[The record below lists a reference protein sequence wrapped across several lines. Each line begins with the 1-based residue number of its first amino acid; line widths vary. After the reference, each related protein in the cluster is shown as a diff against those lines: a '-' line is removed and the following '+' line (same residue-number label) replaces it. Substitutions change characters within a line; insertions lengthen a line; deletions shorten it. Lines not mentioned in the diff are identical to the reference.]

1 MREFYEAVKQQKR
14 GRIGWIL
21 CWICGC
27 MWGAFVGRWGS
38 YYAAYPQMSRG
49 AKLLDCIAVGLSF
62 FCAACWLFETFN
74 SLFPYHVSEENEKKG
89 IERGCEKRFW
99 IMMRTHSFDWRT
111 YLRYPA
117 LRLLALDAATT
128 GLFLLY
134 GILGWQGPETVA
146 ICIAEV
152 FLASALALVLT
163 IRLYARGVSGVL
175 YGIGDIIISVLRSWL
190 ILFSWM
196 LAGVWVLKRF
206 HMLPQNY
213 LILNIHSTADDCPVV
228 ALVLLLTV
236 AITFIGDWYEGMLL
250 SKRSRFVVRVV
261 LTAIALLMIGIWLC
275 YGVDWHVLLS
285 R

>member
-1 MREFYEAVKQQKR
+1 MREFYEAVKRQKR

-38 YYAAYPQMSRG
+38 YYAKYPQMSRG

-74 SLFPYHVSEENEKKG
+74 SLFPYHVSEANEKKG

-128 GLFLLY
+128 GLFLMY

-152 FLASALALVLT
+152 FLASVLALVLT

-175 YGIGDIIISVLRSWL
+175 YGIGDIIINVLRDCL
-190 ILFSWM
+190 ILISWM

-213 LILNIHSTADDCPVV
+213 LIGNIHSTADDCPVV

-236 AITFIGDWYEGMLL
+236 AITFIGDWYEGML

-261 LTAIALLMIGIWLC
+261 LTAIAFLMIGIWLC